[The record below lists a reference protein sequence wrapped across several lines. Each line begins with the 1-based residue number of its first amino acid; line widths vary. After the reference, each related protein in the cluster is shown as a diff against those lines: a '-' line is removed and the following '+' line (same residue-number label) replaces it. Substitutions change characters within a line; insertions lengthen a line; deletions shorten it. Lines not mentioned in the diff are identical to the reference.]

1 MWCCLLGIVTNDNIV
16 TRYQG
21 HRARCQPIRGLSRL
35 PLTNQSDHTSPTS
48 DVSSRSWHWAM
59 GTKTKTDGLTGKTQ
73 SSAICMMRPIN
84 LCLDGSINIK
94 HTLKLFCSD
103 MSPRRDNVRT
113 VCVCPE
119 LYSFLSS
126 TSLKEKEWET
136 MPYRRV
142 SLRPFSLY
150 FSCCKL
156 KLTKVL
162 VKSED

>member
-1 MWCCLLGIVTNDNIV
+1 
-16 TRYQG
+16 
-21 HRARCQPIRGLSRL
+21 
-35 PLTNQSDHTSPTS
+35 
-48 DVSSRSWHWAM
+48 
-59 GTKTKTDGLTGKTQ
+59 
-73 SSAICMMRPIN
+73 
-84 LCLDGSINIK
+84 
-94 HTLKLFCSD
+94 
-103 MSPRRDNVRT
+103 MSEL
-113 VCVCPE
+113 CVCPE

-126 TSLKEKEWET
+126 TSLKEKERET